1 MANKPLNYIDSMNFG
16 QGSSPINGANGS
28 NYALSNN
35 GYQSL
40 GLTNYGQNYDYNNQ
54 QAALGFGGTA
64 SPSFDPNSFGQAPT
78 MLDKINLGTQN
89 TADSYDFGNFDFGGS
104 NSIAERSR
112 MGKVGDFMFGKKDAG
127 SGEYGPAYGMQS
139 LKALVGIGQLGVGMK
154 QYSLAKKS
162 FAEDKRQFN
171 KNWGAQTAS
180 YNTQLKD
187 RQTARVAADADA
199 QSVESYMQQNGM
211 N

>member
-1 MANKPLNYIDSMNFG
+1 MNFG
-16 QGSSPINGANGS
+16 QGSSPINGANGP

-40 GLTNYGQNYDYNNQ
+40 GLPNYGQNYDYNNQ
-54 QAALGFGGTA
+54 LTALGFGETA
-64 SPSFDPNSFGQAPT
+64 SPSFDPNSWGQSPT
-78 MLDKINLGTQN
+78 MLDNINMGTQN
-89 TADSYDFGNFDFGGS
+89 SADNYDYGKFDFGGLGGS
-104 NSIAERSR
+104 GGIAERSR

-171 KNWGAQTAS
+171 KNWGAQTSS
-180 YNTQLKD
+180 YNTQIRD
-187 RQTARVAADADA
+187 RQTARVASNPNA